1 MHKTTEM
8 DTYNHIASGYRACIK
23 AGDYLGAININA
35 NAIAYLKALK
45 LNTRMYGD
53 NFGWI
58 TAGELYAAANNRE
71 AWLKA
76 MAGMAQNMHIN

>member
-8 DTYNHIASGYRACIK
+8 DTYNHIASGYLACIE

-35 NAIAYLKALK
+35 NAIAFLKTLK
-45 LNTRMYGD
+45 PNTRMYGD

-58 TAGELYAAANNRE
+58 TAGELLDRAQRKTD
-71 AWLKA
+71 WLKSVVD
-76 MAGMAQNMHIN
+76 MSKNMHIN

>member
-1 MHKTTEM
+1 MHKTPEI
-8 DTYNHIASGYRACIK
+8 DTYNHIATGYLACIE

-35 NAIAYLKALK
+35 NAIAYLATLK
-45 LNTRMYGD
+45 PNTRMYGD

-58 TAGELYAAANNRE
+58 TAGELYASANKRE

-76 MAGMAQNMHIN
+76 MADMPQNMRIN